1 MSDEL
6 KARKEANMHDT
17 MRALKI
23 CLMVIAFWIILAGL
37 NRLASGQELGF
48 APPIS
53 LDTIPESQRVIVP
66 ATKPVP
72 PNRPTFA
79 VVPQFQPYVP
89 TYQPARTVRPV
100 TVRQPNTAYGGAQ
113 WTMGSIRMTRANLIA
128 HLMGEVGD
136 RGHRGMFSRSQLN
149 GLSTQQ
155 LMNLHSNAHRGR
167 PYTSAPA
174 QPKTVRSLQFGQWN
188 RQPIRRAAVCPT

>member
-1 MSDEL
+1 MDDRR
-6 KARKEANMHDT
+6 ADNMHDT
-17 MRALKI
+17 MCALKI
-23 CLMVIAFWIILAGL
+23 CLMVIAFWITLAAI

-66 ATKPVP
+66 ETKPVP
-72 PNRPTFA
+72 MSQPTFE

-89 TYQPARTVRPV
+89 PVTNQPARTVRPV
-100 TVRQPNTAYGGAQ
+100 IVRQPNTAYGGAQ

-128 HLMGEVGD
+128 HLMGEIGD
-136 RGHRGMFSRSQLN
+136 RGHRGMFTRAQLN

-167 PYTSAPA
+167 PYTTRS
-174 QPKTVRSLQFGQWN
+174 QPTVRTLQFGQWN
-188 RQPIRRAAVCPT
+188 RQPRRAAVCPT